1 MNRFIKYLSKKY
13 NFNTE
18 EEWISY
24 QESMPIKTKA
34 EVFEY
39 LLSEVCMQSD
49 INRQDLI
56 SKSRKRE
63 IIYPRHLLAY
73 TMYRTGLFSLKEIGL
88 NLGGRNH
95 ATIINAK
102 DMVEDLLSVEDDIMY
117 PLYLKIK
124 HLINENN
131 TSSRTMQLSTKE

>member
-1 MNRFIKYLSKKY
+1 MNQFIKYLSKKY
-13 NFNTE
+13 KFNSE
-18 EEWISY
+18 EEWIDY
-24 QESMPIKTKA
+24 QKSVPVKNKTDL
-34 EVFEY
+34 FEY

-49 INRQDLI
+49 ISRQDLT

-63 IIYPRHLLAY
+63 VLYARHILAY
-73 TMYRTGLFSLKEIGL
+73 IMHRTGVFSLKEIGF
-88 NLGGRNH
+88 NLGGRSH
-95 ATIINAK
+95 STIINAN
-102 DMVEDLLSVEDDIMY
+102 DMVEDLLSVKDDIMY